1 MKNLKKLRKE
11 YDLSQQQLADILS
24 VTQQTVYKYEN
35 SLAEP
40 NMKTL
45 IQLADFFHTT
55 TDYLIDRTD
64 DDTVINVPSLSRNEK
79 KHLEMYRKLDPIT
92 QKHIDGIMAAI
103 EKESTFHKK

>member
-45 IQLADFFHTT
+45 IQLADYFHTT

-79 KHLEMYRKLDPIT
+79 KHLEMYRKLDATT

-103 EKESTFHKK
+103 EKESK